1 MTINL
6 GLITGELYFRGQP
19 VPDAGIEIVIKLK
32 SKYSNKY
39 LKFDAAGTLDY
50 LRASMVKSADW
61 FKLTWTDTEE
71 IVQDLDVAGYYMVE
85 VYNKNISGN
94 GRETFIRSELIKAI
108 NDNVITQ
115 VDYTSTDNE
124 DGEQV
129 IYYRQ

>member
-6 GLITGELYFRGQP
+6 GLISGELFFRGLP
-19 VPDAGIEIVIKLK
+19 VPDAGQEVIIKLK
-32 SKYSNKY
+32 SNYSNKY
-39 LKFDAAGTLDY
+39 LTFDAAGTVDY
-50 LRASMVKSADW
+50 MRASLVKGNDW
-61 FKLTWTDTEE
+61 FKLTWTDLDEV
-71 IVQDLDVAGYYMVE
+71 VQDLDVAGYYTLE
-85 VYNKNISGN
+85 VYNKFLN
-94 GRETFIRSELIKAI
+94 GREEFIRDELVKAI